1 MIYLSL
7 EKFIKWIPFLII
19 GLITYYI
26 TLWFLNN
33 HKRKF
38 WVHKTLYY
46 RIAELMI
53 PLNLFSIVSIDTYF
67 LFYGRQILIFIP
79 STVLLS
85 VMLSMISFAA
95 GLTSISSVFTI
106 YLSNYRRII
115 KKIFEIIIP
124 SFIIIIILSFFMLFK
139 LMPLFSIIPILSF
152 FLGGFVSIV
161 YFNRKFNPYE
171 VLFLPFI
178 LIVFSITYIIFVII
192 NF

>member
-1 MIYLSL
+1 LLSL
-7 EKFIKWIPFLII
+7 
-19 GLITYYI
+19 
-26 TLWFLNN
+26 
-33 HKRKF
+33 
-38 WVHKTLYY
+38 
-46 RIAELMI
+46 M
-53 PLNLFSIVSIDTYF
+53 FS
-67 LFYGRQILIFIP
+67 L
-79 STVLLS
+79 
-85 VMLSMISFAA
+85 ISFAG
-95 GLTSISSVFTI
+95 GLTSISSIFTI

-124 SFIIIIILSFFMLFK
+124 SFIIIIILSILMLFK
-139 LMPLFSIIPILSF
+139 FIPLLSTIPILSF